1 MRTPQRI
8 ALIGYG
14 AVSQA
19 VLRHFAD
26 HQMEV
31 LCVLLRP
38 GWREKQ
44 RAGLPVPL
52 RFLDDVGE
60 MLSLKP
66 DLVIEC
72 AGQGAVAQYAERVV
86 GAGADLM
93 TISMGAFADAAL
105 LERVR
110 AAAQSTGAQLIIPAG
125 AVGAL
130 DLLAAVRNEG
140 IERVVLRS
148 VKPPRAWLGTAG
160 EKAVDLA
167 AVREPV
173 CLFKGNAREGAST
186 YPRSANVAAAVA
198 LAGRGLWRDA
208 GGPGVRRLR
217 DQDAGKD
224 APRSPPPLDLGPASH
239 RARGAQSRVGH
250 RRLAMGSLLIENA
263 AVLTLDEADRFLER
277 GSILIEGN

>member
-1 MRTPQRI
+1 MRTSQRI

-19 VLRHFAD
+19 VLRHLAA

-38 GWREKQ
+38 GWKEKK
-44 RAGLPVPL
+44 RAEPPRPL
-52 RFLDDVGE
+52 RFVDDAGE
-60 MLSLKP
+60 MLSLGP
-66 DLVIEC
+66 ELVIEC

-93 TISMGAFADAAL
+93 AISMGAFADAAL

-110 AAAQSTGAQLIIPAG
+110 SAAQRTGAQIIIPAG

-148 VKPPRAWLGTAG
+148 IKPPLAWLGTAG
-160 EKAVDLA
+160 EKAVDLS

-173 CLFKGNAREGAST
+173 CLFKGNAREAAST
-186 YPRSANVAAAVA
+186 YPMNANVAAAVA
-198 LAGRGLWRDA
+198 LAGVGFERTAVELVADPQA
-208 GGPGVRRLR
+208 GGNRNEILAEGAFGRFEIRML
-217 DQDAGKD
+217 GKTRPE
-224 APRSPPPLDLGPASH
+224 APRTSISAPLSIV
-239 RARGAQSRVGH
+239 R
-250 RRLAMGSLLIENA
+250 
-263 AVLTLDEADRFLER
+263 AVLNR
-277 GSILIEGN
+277 GSGIVV

>member
-8 ALIGYG
+8 AMIGYG

-19 VLRHFAD
+19 VLRHFAAYGI
-26 HQMEV
+26 EA

-38 GWREKQ
+38 GRKDTK
-44 RAGLPVPL
+44 RAEPPRPL
-52 RFLDDVGE
+52 RFVDDVNE

-72 AGQGAVAQYAERVV
+72 AGQGAVAQYAEKVV
-86 GAGADLM
+86 SAGADLM

-105 LERVR
+105 LDRVK
-110 AAAQSTGAQLIIPAG
+110 AAAQKTGAQILIPAG

-148 VKPPRAWLGTAG
+148 IKPPLAWLGTAG

-167 AVREPV
+167 AVREAV
-173 CLFKGNAREGAST
+173 CLFKGNAREAAST
-186 YPRSANVAAAVA
+186 YPMNANVAAAVA
-198 LAGRGLWRDA
+198 LAGVGFERTAVELVADPHA
-208 GGPGVRRLR
+208 GGNRNEILAEGAFGRFEIRML
-217 DQDAGKD
+217 GKTRPE
-224 APRSPPPLDLGPASH
+224 APRTSISAPLSILRGVLN
-239 RARGAQSRVGH
+239 RGAGIV
-250 RRLAMGSLLIENA
+250 
-263 AVLTLDEADRFLER
+263 V
-277 GSILIEGN
+277 

>member
-1 MRTPQRI
+1 MRTSQRI

-14 AVSQA
+14 AVAQA
-19 VLRHFAD
+19 VLRHFAL

-38 GWREKQ
+38 GWKEKK
-44 RAGLPVPL
+44 RAEPPLPL
-52 RFLDDVGE
+52 RFVDDLAE
-60 MLSLKP
+60 ALSLKP

-86 GAGADLM
+86 SAGVDLM

-110 AAAQSTGAQLIIPAG
+110 AAAQKTGAQIVIPAG

-148 VKPPRAWLGTAG
+148 IKPPRAWLGTAG

-167 AVREPV
+167 ALREPM
-173 CLFKGNAREGAST
+173 CLFKGNAREAAST
-186 YPRSANVAAAVA
+186 YPMNANVAAAVA
-198 LAGRGLWRDA
+198 LAGVGFERTAIELVADPQA
-208 GGPGVRRLR
+208 GGNRNEIVAEGAFGRFEIRMLGNTRPE
-217 DQDAGKD
+217 
-224 APRSPPPLDLGPASH
+224 APRTSISAPLSIL
-239 RARGAQSRVGH
+239 R
-250 RRLAMGSLLIENA
+250 
-263 AVLTLDEADRFLER
+263 AVLNR
-277 GSILIEGN
+277 GSGIIV